1 MIWSDES
8 PMHAE
13 QTYLESCFS
22 ADKSVIVT
30 NEHEKIIGVSEAWTV
45 MCGFAAHDVFGMTP
59 KVLQG
64 ADTDLTAA
72 RAFVSDIRNS
82 QRAHVI
88 LVNYKKSKQTF
99 RHELIGW
106 QYGDL
111 MIAESVSENAIEI

>member
-1 MIWSDES
+1 
-8 PMHAE
+8 MHAE

-64 ADTDLTAA
+64 ADTDVTAA

-99 RHELIGW
+99 RHELKGW

-111 MIAESVSENAIEI
+111 MIAESVSESAIEI